1 MSSSTTEPHATSTAS
16 SAPQAA
22 ATTTTTNSASGC
34 SSSPEKNE
42 DDSDKPKR
50 TQTCFRCRQSKVKC
64 VFEDNTSCRR
74 CLRLG
79 VNCELQGKR
88 EPLSWQMRVQHQLAA
103 LEGSLQSFLEKQMGP
118 GGQTQTQIPDKRGSY
133 PRSRESMTPNFANR
147 AAADGA
153 DAGPKKRRRTTI
165 ANDQPS
171 PSDPAQHHHQHLA
184 YSNDD
189 SPIYPDHSAGGS
201 GYPSTTHFSPRDM
214 ERASQQ
220 HQHQHHQHGADGT
233 LGSLVAPANGAGYS
247 SSPKPKLGM
256 VDPSAAASAGG
267 SSVNLLAAATSASL
281 PSEHAL
287 PDDDPVP
294 ASGERGAFHTEDEH
308 DQASRPLS
316 AIQKL
321 RMSVLDRKKEL
332 SSRSSERVFPNL
344 YRMATTDVGSKD
356 PRPNVIK
363 QELVSPSDAVVLFR
377 FFAEYLDQYSFG
389 FPTYRPDAIM
399 SPMILTSV
407 VCVASLH
414 HAQLNRLH
422 TPLKN
427 DLIARLQ
434 TDDPSFPCSDVYETL
449 FSSSAHRSSHLQS
462 NLHFEKELD
471 PELGIGVEEIVGA
484 SLFASWFGGRRAW
497 MASRLARW
505 WSAKFLRQQQ
515 HPAMMTMGEIMS
527 ILPPP
532 RDLGK
537 QDLLRVWLSA
547 YVTEIH
553 QACMEGTPSIAGLS
567 SPHAVCDSLQ
577 YSKGMSQRTTV
588 RDRVLIIHSKIAW
601 ILSKAYHVA
610 GSGSLDW
617 GKGDKS
623 CVSKESPTR
632 SCQSCRDGS
641 TNEPS
646 THTGG
651 AGVTGGGTTDAA
663 SCLQS
668 ILDAFEELDSCQE
681 EMAGRLDADAIG
693 ESESMLYLDLFLARV
708 LIASIGCDFLDS
720 TLWDGSLGQS
730 GIYMRGGGGK
740 DKSSSEA
747 DLQSLRSRALR
758 ESLTRGVEGALR
770 SLELICLPT
779 LSGGGAG
786 GQGQGVGRAAEVSL
800 NVLVLPLWFHW
811 ALTRSVLFL
820 MNVLAE
826 YPERLLPRDRSRA
839 IELINIFLDL
849 YSKHIGHANMVL
861 SHANRHRAE
870 NGYHPAASSWSPTD
884 PDRTDG
890 RGESAHHRH
899 NAGSNNSNGNNT
911 GAEASSANWQ
921 HQQQLATP
929 SQESIQHPATPLLDT
944 LSQCQTWARHGGVM

>member
-1 MSSSTTEPHATSTAS
+1 
-16 SAPQAA
+16 
-22 ATTTTTNSASGC
+22 
-34 SSSPEKNE
+34 
-42 DDSDKPKR
+42 
-50 TQTCFRCRQSKVKC
+50 
-64 VFEDNTSCRR
+64 
-74 CLRLG
+74 
-79 VNCELQGKR
+79 
-88 EPLSWQMRVQHQLAA
+88 MRVQHQLAA
-103 LEGSLQSFLEKQMGP
+103 LEGSLQSFMEKQTD
-118 GGQTQTQIPDKRGSY
+118 GGGKRASF
-133 PRSRESMTPNFANR
+133 PLRSRVDSPMSLTPNTGR
-147 AAADGA
+147 GVMGDSSEAAAR
-153 DAGPKKRRRTTI
+153 KRRRTTI
-165 ANDQPS
+165 GVDQGYGGS
-171 PSDPAQHHHQHLA
+171 SHG
-184 YSNDD
+184 SGE
-189 SPIYPDHSAGGS
+189 SPIFADGS
-201 GYPSTTHFSPRDM
+201 GNSSSYPSTQHFSPRDAD
-214 ERASQQ
+214 RA
-220 HQHQHHQHGADGT
+220 HQSAHGSGL
-233 LGSLVAPANGAGYS
+233 LGSLVTANG
-247 SSPKPKLGM
+247 LGHDAA
-256 VDPSAAASAGG
+256 VPSDHLHEDNEA
-267 SSVNLLAAATSASL
+267 
-281 PSEHAL
+281 
-287 PDDDPVP
+287 VP
-294 ASGERGAFHTEDEH
+294 ASTERNAFQTENEH

-332 SSRSSERVFPNL
+332 SRSGERVFPNL
-344 YRMATTDVGSKD
+344 YRMATSDVGSKD
-356 PRPNVIK
+356 PRPDVIK
-363 QELVSPSDAVVLFR
+363 HDLVSPSDSVVLFR

-399 SPMILTSV
+399 SPMILASV
-407 VCVASLH
+407 MTVASLH

-427 DLIARLQ
+427 DLIARFQ
-434 TDDPSFPCSDVYETL
+434 TEDPSFPASDVYETL
-449 FSSSAHRSSHLQS
+449 FSTTHNRSSHLQS

-547 YVTEIH
+547 YITEIH
-553 QACMEGTPSIAGLS
+553 QACMEGTASIAGLS

-577 YSKGMSQRTTV
+577 YSKGLSQRTTL

-601 ILSKAYHVA
+601 ILSKAYHIA
-610 GSGSLDW
+610 GSDSTDFA
-617 GKGDKS
+617 KGDKQVGVSIPSKS
-623 CVSKESPTR
+623 CASCSRDATDSGPT
-632 SCQSCRDGS
+632 
-641 TNEPS
+641 
-646 THTGG
+646 G
-651 AGVTGGGTTDAA
+651 AAGNNDAA
-663 SCLQS
+663 SCLQA

-720 TLWDGSLGQS
+720 TLWDGSLGQIGS
-730 GIYMRGGGGK
+730 QMRRG
-740 DKSSSEA
+740 DKSSAEQ

-779 LSGGGAG
+779 ISGPGSGGAG
-786 GQGQGVGRAAEVSL
+786 RDGRGVHEISL

-826 YPERLLPRDRSRA
+826 YPERLLPRDRARSVD
-839 IELINIFLDL
+839 LINMFLDL

-861 SHANRHRAE
+861 SHGTGRSGGGGGDS
-870 NGYHPAASSWSPTD
+870 GYGASSWSPSD
-884 PDRTDG
+884 PDRDARYG
-890 RGESAHHRH
+890 RQTNGSSAG
-899 NAGSNNSNGNNT
+899 AGPG
-911 GAEASSANWQ
+911 GAEGSQSAWQQNSSSA
-921 HQQQLATP
+921 
-929 SQESIQHPATPLLDT
+929 ESIQHPATPLLDT

>member
-1 MSSSTTEPHATSTAS
+1 MSTSTSHSAASTSAPPATSVTTHS
-16 SAPQAA
+16 TSGSNAP
-22 ATTTTTNSASGC
+22 
-34 SSSPEKNE
+34 SSPEKSHE
-42 DDSDKPKR
+42 DDQDKPKR

-64 VFEDNTSCRR
+64 VFEDNAASCRR

-79 VNCELQGKR
+79 VSCELQGKK

-103 LEGSLQSFLEKQMGP
+103 LEGSLQTFLEKQMGD
-118 GGQTQTQIPDKRGSY
+118 GASALDGHGSRRSGL
-133 PRSRESMTPNFANR
+133 PRSRESLG
-147 AAADGA
+147 AARTDHDG
-153 DAGPKKRRRTTI
+153 GSKKRRRTTI
-165 ANDQPS
+165 ANDQRT
-171 PSDPAQHHHQHLA
+171 
-184 YSNDD
+184 SNDGPSVEYASHAHTAG
-189 SPIYPDHSAGGS
+189 SPIYADVNSNPASS
-201 GYPSTTHFSPRDM
+201 YPSTTHFSPRD
-214 ERASQQ
+214 AQ
-220 HQHQHHQHGADGT
+220 HQSHHQAHTDSSSTGL
-233 LGSLVAPANGAGYS
+233 LGSLVASTSSAGYGA
-247 SSPKPKLGM
+247 SPRTRM
-256 VDPSAAASAGG
+256 SVVDAASSAGG
-267 SSVNLLAAATSASL
+267 HMISNASASL
-281 PSEHAL
+281 QEDHAL
-287 PDDDPVP
+287 PDDDGV
-294 ASGERGAFHTEDEH
+294 AANGERGAFHTDDEN

-321 RMSVLDRKKEL
+321 RMSVLDRKKEV
-332 SSRSSERVFPNL
+332 SRAGERVFPNL
-344 YRMATTDVGSKD
+344 YRMATSDVGSKD

-422 TPLKN
+422 APLKN

-449 FSSSAHRSSHLQS
+449 FSSSAYRSSHLQS

-484 SLFASWFGGRRAW
+484 SLFASWFGGKRAW

-547 YVTEIH
+547 YITEIH
-553 QACMEGTPSIAGLS
+553 QACMEGTPSIAGMS

-577 YSKGMSQRTTV
+577 YSKGLSQRTTL
-588 RDRVLIIHSKIAW
+588 RDRVLIIHSRIAW

-610 GSGSLDW
+610 GSGSVDW
-617 GKGDKS
+617 GKGDRATAGS
-623 CVSKESPTR
+623 NESPSR
-632 SCQSCRDGS
+632 GCQSCRDGS
-641 TNEPS
+641 TVV
-646 THTGG
+646 G
-651 AGVTGGGTTDAA
+651 DAA
-663 SCLQS
+663 AAQTGRMGAAMDAAYCLQAV
-668 ILDAFEELDSCQE
+668 LGAFEELDSCQE
-681 EMAGRLDADAIG
+681 EMAGRLEADAIG

-720 TLWDGSLGQS
+720 TLWDGSLGQIS
-730 GIYMRGGGGK
+730 TSSRGGK
-740 DKSSSEA
+740 EKTSSEA
-747 DLQSLRSRALR
+747 DLQSLRSRTLR
-758 ESLTRGVEGALR
+758 ECLTRGVEGALR
-770 SLELICLPT
+770 SLELICIPT
-779 LSGGGAG
+779 INGSAHVDGSAN
-786 GQGQGVGRAAEVSL
+786 GRNWNEVSL

-826 YPERLLPRDRSRA
+826 YPERLLPRDRTRSV
-839 IELINIFLDL
+839 ELINVFLDV

-861 SHANRHRAE
+861 SHGSDRRAGGGL
-870 NGYHPAASSWSPTD
+870 NGGSGGAGWSPTD
-884 PDRTDG
+884 DLSMRGTDS
-890 RGESAHHRH
+890 RDHRH
-899 NAGSNNSNGNNT
+899 GTASNGGGIADQN
-911 GAEASSANWQ
+911 GAAAGANGGSTTWQ
-921 HQQQLATP
+921 HQQQQG
-929 SQESIQHPATPLLDT
+929 SQDAIQHPATPLLDT

>member
-1 MSSSTTEPHATSTAS
+1 MSAATESQ
-16 SAPQAA
+16 SAPPPPPQTAP
-22 ATTTTTNSASGC
+22 ATNASASG
-34 SSSPEKNE
+34 SNAASSPEKSN
-42 DDSDKPKR
+42 DDDHDKPKR

-64 VFEDNTSCRR
+64 VFEDNVSCRR

-103 LEGSLQSFLEKQMGP
+103 LEGSLQSFLEKQMGSAGDANLP
-118 GGQTQTQIPDKRGSY
+118 RA
-133 PRSRESMTPNFANR
+133 PRSSFPRSNESMTPNGSR
-147 AAADGA
+147 AHDSEA
-153 DAGPKKRRRTTI
+153 PKKRRRTI
-165 ANDQPS
+165 ATDHRT
-171 PSDPAQHHHQHLA
+171 PSDAQHALGGT
-184 YSNDD
+184 YSND
-189 SPIYPDHSAGGS
+189 SPIYPDNSAS
-201 GYPSTTHFSPRDM
+201 ASSYPSTHFSPRDAD
-214 ERASQQ
+214 RGA
-220 HQHQHHQHGADGT
+220 HQHHPHAGDAV
-233 LGSLVAPANGAGYS
+233 LGSLVAPINGAYGA
-247 SSPKPKLGM
+247 SPRPKLNM
-256 VDPSAAASAGG
+256 VDAAAAAATG
-267 SSVNLLAAATSASL
+267 SSVNLLAHAATSASL
-281 PSEHAL
+281 PSDHAL

-294 ASGERGAFHTEDEH
+294 ATGERGAFHTEDEH

-332 SSRSSERVFPNL
+332 SRSGERVFPNL
-344 YRMATTDVGSKD
+344 YRMATSDVGSKD

-363 QELVSPSDAVVLFR
+363 QDLVSPSDAVVLFR

-449 FSSSAHRSSHLQS
+449 FSSSAHRNSHLQS

-547 YVTEIH
+547 YITEIH

-577 YSKGMSQRTTV
+577 YAKGLSQRTTL

-601 ILSKAYHVA
+601 ILSKAYHIA
-610 GSGSLDW
+610 GSGSTEW
-617 GKGDKS
+617 AKGDKS
-623 CVSKESPTR
+623 AASKESPTR

-641 TNEPS
+641 THEAAAS
-646 THTGG
+646 GG
-651 AGVTGGGTTDAA
+651 AAAASTDAV
-663 SCLQS
+663 SCLQA

-720 TLWDGSLGQS
+720 TLWDGSLGQL
-730 GIYMRGGGGK
+730 GLHPRGGK

-779 LSGGGAG
+779 ISGGGPG
-786 GQGQGVGRAAEVSL
+786 GRGEVSL

-826 YPERLLPRDRSRA
+826 YPERLLPRDRSRK
-839 IELINIFLDL
+839 FLDQG
-849 YSKHIGHANMVL
+849 SVPHAFAFFLFVL
-861 SHANRHRAE
+861 RR
-870 NGYHPAASSWSPTD
+870 
-884 PDRTDG
+884 
-890 RGESAHHRH
+890 
-899 NAGSNNSNGNNT
+899 
-911 GAEASSANWQ
+911 
-921 HQQQLATP
+921 
-929 SQESIQHPATPLLDT
+929 
-944 LSQCQTWARHGGVM
+944 

>member
-1 MSSSTTEPHATSTAS
+1 MSTSTSHSTAS
-16 SAPQAA
+16 TSAPA
-22 ATTTTTNSASGC
+22 ATSVTTHSASG
-34 SSSPEKNE
+34 SNAPSSPEKSHE
-42 DDSDKPKR
+42 DDQDKPKR

-64 VFEDNTSCRR
+64 VFEDNAASCRR

-79 VNCELQGKR
+79 VSCELQGKK

-103 LEGSLQSFLEKQMGP
+103 LEGSLQTFLEKQMGD
-118 GGQTQTQIPDKRGSY
+118 GASALDVHGSRRSGL
-133 PRSRESMTPNFANR
+133 PRSRESLGTVR
-147 AAADGA
+147 ADHDG
-153 DAGPKKRRRTTI
+153 GSKKRRRTTI
-165 ANDQPS
+165 ANDQRT
-171 PSDPAQHHHQHLA
+171 
-184 YSNDD
+184 SNDGQHVGYASHARTAE
-189 SPIYPDHSAGGS
+189 SPIYADVNSNPASS
-201 GYPSTTHFSPRDM
+201 YPSTTHFSPRDV
-214 ERASQQ
+214 Q
-220 HQHQHHQHGADGT
+220 HQSHHHQAHTDSSSTGL
-233 LGSLVAPANGAGYS
+233 LGSLDASTSSAGYGA
-247 SSPKPKLGM
+247 SPRPRM
-256 VDPSAAASAGG
+256 SVIDAASSAGG
-267 SSVNLLAAATSASL
+267 HMISNAGASL
-281 PSEHAL
+281 QDDHAL
-287 PDDDPVP
+287 PDDEGI
-294 ASGERGAFHTEDEH
+294 AANGERGAFHTDDEN

-321 RMSVLDRKKEL
+321 RMSVLDRKKEV
-332 SSRSSERVFPNL
+332 SRAGERVFPNL
-344 YRMATTDVGSKD
+344 YRMATSDVGSKD

-422 TPLKN
+422 APLKN

-449 FSSSAHRSSHLQS
+449 FSSSAYRSSHLQS

-484 SLFASWFGGRRAW
+484 SLFASWFGGKRAW

-547 YVTEIH
+547 YITEIH
-553 QACMEGTPSIAGLS
+553 QACMEGTPSIAGMS

-577 YSKGMSQRTTV
+577 YSKGLSQRTTL
-588 RDRVLIIHSKIAW
+588 RDRVLIIHSRIAW

-610 GSGSLDW
+610 GSGSMDW
-617 GKGDKS
+617 GKGDRANAGS
-623 CVSKESPTR
+623 NESPSR
-632 SCQSCRDGS
+632 GCQSCRDGS
-641 TNEPS
+641 TVVGDAAAGQ
-646 THTGG
+646 TGRMG
-651 AGVTGGGTTDAA
+651 AATDAA
-663 SCLQS
+663 YCLQAV
-668 ILDAFEELDSCQE
+668 LGAFEELDSCQE

-720 TLWDGSLGQS
+720 TLWDGSLGQITTS
-730 GIYMRGGGGK
+730 SRGGK
-740 DKSSSEA
+740 EKTSSEA
-747 DLQSLRSRALR
+747 DLQSLRSRTLR
-758 ESLTRGVEGALR
+758 ECLTRGVEGALR
-770 SLELICLPT
+770 SLELICIPT
-779 LSGGGAG
+779 INGSAHVDGNSN
-786 GQGQGVGRAAEVSL
+786 GRNWNEVSL

-826 YPERLLPRDRSRA
+826 YPERLLPRDRTRSV
-839 IELINIFLDL
+839 ELINVFLDV

-861 SHANRHRAE
+861 SRGSDRRSGGGL
-870 NGYHPAASSWSPTD
+870 NGSGGGGATWSPTD
-884 PDRTDG
+884 DLSM
-890 RGESAHHRH
+890 RGADSRDHRH
-899 NAGSNNSNGNNT
+899 GTANNGGGIADQNGAG
-911 GAEASSANWQ
+911 ASASGGSTSWQ
-921 HQQQLATP
+921 QS
-929 SQESIQHPATPLLDT
+929 SQDAIQHPATPLLDT

>member
-1 MSSSTTEPHATSTAS
+1 MSAIEPRPPVASTSAPPATSAGPSTTVSGSNATS
-16 SAPQAA
+16 
-22 ATTTTTNSASGC
+22 
-34 SSSPEKNE
+34 SPKESNE
-42 DDSDKPKR
+42 DDPDKPKR

-64 VFEDNTSCRR
+64 VFEDNASSCRR

-79 VNCELQGKR
+79 VSCELQGKK

-103 LEGSLQSFLEKQMGP
+103 LEGSLQNFLEKQGTLSPMDAR
-118 GGQTQTQIPDKRGSY
+118 DKRSSF
-133 PRSRESMTPNFANR
+133 PRSRDSPGGSR
-147 AAADGA
+147 PDHDG
-153 DAGPKKRRRTTI
+153 GSKKRRRTI
-165 ANDQPS
+165 ASDQRTS
-171 PSDPAQHHHQHLA
+171 SDPSGVGYAGHAHTA
-184 YSNDD
+184 GE
-189 SPIYPDHSAGGS
+189 SPIYAELNSGS
-201 GYPSTTHFSPRDM
+201 TSSYPSTTHFSPRDM
-214 ERASQQ
+214 DRNA
-220 HQHQHHQHGADGT
+220 HHSSG
-233 LGSLVAPANGAGYS
+233 LLSSLVASTNGAYG
-247 SSPKPKLGM
+247 SPSRSRITDMEPPGSTGGPLVAHADSG
-256 VDPSAAASAGG
+256 SIAAASA
-267 SSVNLLAAATSASL
+267 SL
-281 PSEHAL
+281 HDDHAMA
-287 PDDDPVP
+287 DDDGAP
-294 ASGERGAFHTEDEH
+294 ASAERGPFQTDDEN

-332 SSRSSERVFPNL
+332 SRSGERVFPNL
-344 YRMATTDVGSKD
+344 YRMATSDVGSKD

-363 QELVSPSDAVVLFR
+363 QDLVSPSDAVVLFR

-422 TPLKN
+422 APLKN

-449 FSSSAHRSSHLQS
+449 FSSSAYRSSHLQS

-484 SLFASWFGGRRAW
+484 SLFASWFGGKRAW

-547 YVTEIH
+547 YITEIH

-577 YSKGMSQRTTV
+577 YSKGLSQRTTL
-588 RDRVLIIHSKIAW
+588 RDRVLIIHSRIAW
-601 ILSKAYHVA
+601 IVSKAYHIA
-610 GSGSLDW
+610 GSGSADW
-617 GKGDKS
+617 
-623 CVSKESPTR
+623 SKEKQTNSKASPAR
-632 SCQSCRDGS
+632 NCQSCRDGAAGETS
-641 TNEPS
+641 A
-646 THTGG
+646 
-651 AGVTGGGTTDAA
+651 AGVGPGTDAA
-663 SCLQS
+663 SRLRA
-668 ILDAFEELDSCQE
+668 ILGAFEELDSCQE

-720 TLWDGSLGQS
+720 TLWDGSLGES
-730 GIYMRGGGGK
+730 SAYSRGSNR
-740 DKSSSEA
+740 DKTPEA
-747 DLQSLRSRALR
+747 DLQSLRSRTLR
-758 ESLTRGVEGALR
+758 ESLTRGVDGALR
-770 SLELICLPT
+770 SLELICLPGST
-779 LSGGGAG
+779 GAG
-786 GQGQGVGRAAEVSL
+786 GSGPDGRIWNEVSL
-800 NVLVLPLWFHW
+800 NILVLPLWFHW

-826 YPERLLPRDRSRA
+826 YPERLLPRDRSRSV
-839 IELINIFLDL
+839 ELINMFLDL
-849 YSKHIGHANMVL
+849 YGKHIGHANMVL
-861 SHANRHRAE
+861 SHASGHHRGINSDAGGYGGPAWSPSEADGRDHRHSGTGE
-870 NGYHPAASSWSPTD
+870 NGGDATAGWRP
-884 PDRTDG
+884 
-890 RGESAHHRH
+890 
-899 NAGSNNSNGNNT
+899 AGSGT
-911 GAEASSANWQ
+911 A
-921 HQQQLATP
+921 
-929 SQESIQHPATPLLDT
+929 QEIQHPATPLLDT